1 MFCVK
6 LILWSIVAQEGTNIL
21 IFYIFEYGAE
31 YGAECSTE
39 SGDNS
44 ISSFFTEHLWVT
56 TSVINSQKNQIVGL
70 GRFYCCFK
78 LFLKKLSENET
89 SDNFLVFCLV
99 TAHHLQR
106 R

>member
-6 LILWSIVAQEGTNIL
+6 LILWSIVAQEGTNIP
-21 IFYIFEYGAE
+21 IFYIFE

-44 ISSFFTEHLWVT
+44 ISFFFTEHLWVT
-56 TSVINSQKNQIVGL
+56 TSVIISQKNQIVGL
-70 GRFYCCFK
+70 GRFYSCFK